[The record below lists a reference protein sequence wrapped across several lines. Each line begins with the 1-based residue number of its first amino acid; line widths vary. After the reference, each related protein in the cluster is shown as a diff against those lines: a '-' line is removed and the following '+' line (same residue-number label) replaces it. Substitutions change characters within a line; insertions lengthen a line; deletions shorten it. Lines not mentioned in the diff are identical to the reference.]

1 MLGKATLAVSG
12 LVLSL
17 FAASPAA
24 AQTAP
29 AADDCRFEASLGTGA
44 VTRLSGRANR
54 FCNAPGGIALLG
66 GRLAHA
72 IMFVD
77 LGPHIAAIPTPVATP
92 ADGARPADVRR
103 ATLPRVEARPAFATP
118 VVER

>member
-1 MLGKATLAVSG
+1 MLGKASLAVSG
-12 LVLSL
+12 VFLSL
-17 FAASPAA
+17 FAAGPAA

-29 AADDCRFEASLGTGA
+29 AADDCLFEAGLGTGA
-44 VTRLSGRANR
+44 MTRLSGRANR

-77 LGPHIAAIPTPVATP
+77 LGPHIAVVPTPVAAP
-92 ADGARPADVRR
+92 ADRSSPAGVRR
-103 ATLPRVEARPAFATP
+103 ASLPRVEARPAFTTP